1 MKIWPARM
9 VCAHQDKV
17 CAHKGKTQK
26 KSWRIAAAA
35 LLMAGAPT
43 NATLAQQTATQTP
56 QISNAVRFDA
66 IAYKPWP
73 GKTTVSLDLMD
84 NSNRNLTLLAAL
96 KDALIAKGYRIAPR
110 AALVVT
116 LNSREESGAWSD
128 AGERTFLEL
137 RAKGGRGGG
146 DASARL
152 NIFDSARGG
161 LINQGQRAP
170 ERVTPTRIVYEIMV
184 TSRDDDNRIWQ
195 AWATIAPQT
204 AQEMPAN
211 GVIAGALVESFGKT
225 VRNRT
230 LQVR

>member
-9 VCAHQDKV
+9 VSAR
-17 CAHKGKTQK
+17 KGKAQK
-26 KSWRIAAAA
+26 KSWLIAAAV
-35 LLMAGAPT
+35 LLAAGAPT
-43 NATLAQQTATQTP
+43 NATLAQQTMTQTP
-56 QISNAVRFDA
+56 QVSDAVRFDA

-73 GKTTVSLDLMD
+73 GGTAVALDLMD
-84 NSNRNLTLLAAL
+84 NSNRNLALLTTL
-96 KDALIAKGYRIAPR
+96 KDALIAKGYRIDPQ
-110 AALVVT
+110 AALIVT
-116 LNSREESGAWSD
+116 LDSREESGAWSD

-137 RAKGGRGGG
+137 RAKGGRGGGG

-184 TSRDDDNRIWQ
+184 TTRNDGNRIWQ
-195 AWATIAPQT
+195 AWASIAPQT
-204 AQEMPAN
+204 AQETPAN
-211 GVIAGALVESFGKT
+211 GAIAGALVESFGKT

-230 LQVR
+230 FQVR